1 MGGESGNRGR
11 EQYLPTCALARL
23 GTAVGEVFPLPFG
36 RYTLIERIAIGGMAE
51 LFLATAPGEHGFER
65 KVVIK
70 RLLPH
75 LAREPIY
82 TAMFIDEAKLTA
94 RLNHPKIAQ
103 TYELGRVDADLFI
116 AMEFV
121 DGIDVLGLLRENA
134 WLRQRVPIEF
144 SVWICQEVLDAL
156 DFAHNLC
163 EDSGALSGVVHR
175 DISPSNLL
183 LSRRGDVKLIDFG
196 IARATGP
203 GRHHRTKSGTLK
215 GKYGYMSPEQVL
227 EQPVDAR
234 SDLFSVGVV
243 LAEMLCGRRLFAAAA
258 ELDVLLMVRDAKL
271 ARLDQFGTHIPPSL
285 DSILRKAL
293 RKEPTER
300 WQSAADMRDAL
311 AEWLFVERHR
321 VAPRNIAEM
330 VEQLH
335 ETVWKRKR
343 EAMAQNQA
351 EAAAISTTAAG
362 APTVSSVPPR
372 QRRPRRLSEGL
383 PAILESKAM
392 LDGNPS
398 GSVAAL
404 ADAVPRAD
412 LAMTDSLPIIS
423 IEPIDT
429 GEDTPLPPARQA
441 PAHLAAGSQASL
453 APATTDGGID
463 IDFSSGTHSVV
474 DDDDFGLGPAGPG
487 AAALRPSAAGSGA
500 STRHADE
507 LRKVSVATQATV
519 SAAGFLDTEFGD
531 LAAEIEAAVSHLES
545 PVPAPIAPDTS
556 IRYESIEDAISAVSP
571 VAADPS
577 AVDFDDSEIESG
589 HARSDKIKLP
599 SPDEV
604 LRSAIDAEPPSLA
617 ELNLPASEDGD
628 FAVTSPITV
637 LFRMASTQATG
648 LLVASVGGIRKEIFV
663 RAGIPEYVT
672 SNVASELLGAYLV
685 QCGAL
690 SSGELA
696 MALAMMPHYG
706 GKLGDTLVGLGLLKP
721 LEVFRHLTVQVRQKL
736 IDVCTWT
743 KGSYGWYE
751 GRAFERTAFPLDI
764 NPFEVMGAGAMAM
777 RDELIVAWMSRFA
790 AETMVHRH
798 ARPVVAIERFE
809 IVGLRALFD
818 RIDGQRTVGELVTES
833 LDPATQRRTARMLL
847 LLQQTE
853 LAIVE
858 TI

>member
-1 MGGESGNRGR
+1 M
-11 EQYLPTCALARL
+11 A
-23 GTAVGEVFPLPFG
+23 AVGDAFPLPFG

-75 LAREPIY
+75 LAREPVY

-103 TYELGRVDADLFI
+103 TYELGRVDNDLFI

-134 WLRQRVPIEF
+134 WLRQRVPIEY
-144 SVWICQEVLDAL
+144 SVWICHEVLDAL

-163 EDSGALSGVVHR
+163 EENGAHSGVVHR

-196 IARATGP
+196 IARASGP

-215 GKYGYMSPEQVL
+215 GKYGYMSPEQVI

-271 ARLDQFGTHIPPSL
+271 TRLDQFGGHIPPSL
-285 DSILRKAL
+285 DLILRKAL
-293 RKEPTER
+293 RKEATER
-300 WQSAADMRDAL
+300 WQSAAELRDAL
-311 AEWLFVERHR
+311 AEWLFQERYR
-321 VAPRNIAEM
+321 VAPRQIAEM
-330 VEQLH
+330 VEGLH
-335 ETVWKRKR
+335 ETVWRRKR
-343 EAMAQNQA
+343 EALEKNDAENAALNATASGHTAQ
-351 EAAAISTTAAG
+351 
-362 APTVSSVPPR
+362 VKPR
-372 QRRPRRLSEGL
+372 RAHRLSEGL
-383 PAILESKAM
+383 PAILAKDLSAVET
-392 LDGNPS
+392 GGHNVV
-398 GSVAAL
+398 GGG
-404 ADAVPRAD
+404 DAIPHGELR
-412 LAMTDSLPIIS
+412 MTDSLPIIS

-429 GEDTPLPPARQA
+429 GEDDVPEPPPTVPPALGSQA
-441 PAHLAAGSQASL
+441 PLAAGS
-453 APATTDGGID
+453 DGAIE
-463 IDFSSGTHSVV
+463 IDFSDGAAPGPASAL
-474 DDDDFGLGPAGPG
+474 DDDDDLGLGPAG
-487 AAALRPSAAGSGA
+487 ASYRPPRRHPTGSGA
-500 STRHADE
+500 VEAPPLPPSTEDSGR
-507 LRKVSVATQATV
+507 VSAATQASL
-519 SAAGFLDTEFGD
+519 SAAGFLDTDFGD
-531 LAAEIEAAVSHLES
+531 LAAEIEAAVSHLQS
-545 PVPAPIAPDTS
+545 VPAPTHEVETS
-556 IRYESIEDAISAVSP
+556 IRYASIEDAISAVAP
-571 VAADPS
+571 VAPDPS
-577 AVDFDDSEIESG
+577 ASDFDETSIAHG
-589 HARSDKIKLP
+589 RARSEDPPALP
-599 SPDEV
+599 SADEIV
-604 LRSAIDAEPPSLA
+604 RAAAAAEPPSLSNA
-617 ELNLPASEDGD
+617 EIITPSSEEGD
-628 FAVTSPITV
+628 FATTAPITV
-637 LFRMASTQATG
+637 LFRMAATQASG
-648 LLVASVGGIRKEIFV
+648 LLVVSVGGIKKEIFV
-663 RAGIPEYVT
+663 RGGIPEYVT

-764 NPFEVMGAGAMAM
+764 NPFEVMGAGAMAF
-777 RDELIVAWMSRFA
+777 RDELVVAWMGKFA
-790 AETMVHRH
+790 AETMVHKH
-798 ARPVVAIERFE
+798 ARPLVAIERFE
-809 IVGLRALFD
+809 IVGLKALFE

-833 LDPATQRRTARMLL
+833 LDPATQRRTARMLI

-853 LAIVE
+853 LAVIE
-858 TI
+858 TL